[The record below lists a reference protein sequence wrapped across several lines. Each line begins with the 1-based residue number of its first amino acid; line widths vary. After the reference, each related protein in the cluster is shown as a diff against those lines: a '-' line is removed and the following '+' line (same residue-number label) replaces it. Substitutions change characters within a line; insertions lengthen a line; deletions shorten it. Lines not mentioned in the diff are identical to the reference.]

1 MPNIY
6 WSKNAIASIGPSGE
20 TNFTNARESAEDG
33 SNTTNTTLS
42 NASVSGFQ
50 RSSAR
55 GGATFG
61 FKRSYWGFDFTGY
74 TAGTITNLKFNYKP
88 STGST
93 GTLSNRLAQFNGF
106 GTEVGSNYTTG
117 DWWDSIEDPLTPYS
131 NAFNSPD
138 STTVQAVTLNATA
151 ITDAGTD
158 GYLKLVLMNATDYN
172 NLNLA
177 VDVNNNTNWN
187 VGNNSTGN
195 IYLSF
200 DYEAPGFGKN
210 VNNVTAANIVKING
224 VATANITK
232 LNGVSA

>member
-200 DYEAPGFGKN
+200 DYEAPGYGNKVNSILPAN
-210 VNNVTAANIVKING
+210 VSQING
-224 VATANITK
+224 ISNSNISQVI
-232 LNGVSA
+232 GV

>member
-6 WSKNAIASIGPSGE
+6 WSKNAIASIGPSGQSSYSG
-20 TNFTNARESAEDG
+20 AREAAEDS
-33 SNTTNTTLS
+33 SNTTNTTS
-42 NASVSGFQ
+42 TNAIVSGFI
-50 RSSAR
+50 RTSSR
-55 GGATFG
+55 GGAAFG
-61 FKRSYWGFDFTGY
+61 FRRSYWGFDFTGY
-74 TAGTITNLKFNYKP
+74 TEGTISNLKFNFKP

-200 DYEAPGFGKN
+200 DYEAPGYGNKVNSILPAN
-210 VNNVTAANIVKING
+210 VSQING
-224 VATANITK
+224 ISNSNISQVI
-232 LNGVSA
+232 GV

>member
-74 TAGTITNLKFNYKP
+74 TAGTITNIKFNYKP

-200 DYEAPGFGKN
+200 DYEAPGYGNKVNSILPAN
-210 VNNVTAANIVKING
+210 VSQING
-224 VATANITK
+224 ISNSNISQVI
-232 LNGVSA
+232 GV